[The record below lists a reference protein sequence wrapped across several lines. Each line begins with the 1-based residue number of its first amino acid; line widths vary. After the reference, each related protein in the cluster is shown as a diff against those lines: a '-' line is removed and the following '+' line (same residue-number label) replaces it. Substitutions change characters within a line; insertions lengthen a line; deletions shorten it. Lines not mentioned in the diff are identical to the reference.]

1 MKPSKLL
8 LFAVTVLSL
17 AGCKSEDSV
26 TEPTPSGYVV
36 GKNRFTTQVDGDTRE
51 YFVHVPASYSGNT
64 AVPVVF
70 MFHGSGQSGEQ
81 FYNISGWKE
90 VGESQNLL
98 TVFPSSLSYCIIEDG
113 VTKTETKWAE
123 YSGGIQFCAGVVAK
137 DDMKFARTMITEL
150 KSKFNVDA
158 KRIYAVGFSNGG
170 KFSARCAVELSD
182 IFAATVSSGGGG
194 ALPNDTTFTPV
205 RLLPTLL
212 QFGTIDGKLL
222 KNLGVAGPL
231 PMNFTTLFSTYPGLY
246 GSMPKPFIDAFK
258 ENPATYV
265 VSGDSTVYLAADYAG
280 LSGNPNNVFR
290 LVEVKGLEHEYPNGI
305 NHPLKGAELHW
316 AWMKNYTL
324 P

>member
-1 MKPSKLL
+1 MKPTIQLL
-8 LFAVTVLSL
+8 LAATILFM

-26 TEPTPSGYVV
+26 TDPTPSGYVI
-36 GKNRFTTQVDGDTRE
+36 GKNRFTAQIDGDTRE
-51 YFVHVPASYSGNT
+51 YYVHVPAGYTGNT
-64 AVPVVF
+64 AVPMVF
-70 MFHGSGQSGEQ
+70 MFHGSGQNGEQ

-98 TVFPSSLSYCIIEDG
+98 TVFPSSWSYCIVEDG

-123 YSGGIQFCAGVVAK
+123 YPGGIDFCPGVAAK
-137 DDMKFARTMITEL
+137 NDIKFMRTMLAEL
-150 KSKFNVDA
+150 QSKFKVDA

-170 KFSARCAVELSD
+170 KFSARCAVELSN

-194 ALPNDTTFTPV
+194 ALPNDTTLTPV

-212 QFGTIDGKLL
+212 QFGNQDGKLL
-222 KNLGVAGPL
+222 KGLGVAGPL
-231 PMNFTTLFSTYPGLY
+231 PMNFTTLFATYPALY
-246 GSMPKPFIDAFK
+246 GSVPKPFIDTFK
-258 ENPATYV
+258 ENPATYT
-265 VSGDSTVYLAADYAG
+265 VSGDPAVYLMADYTG
-280 LSGNPNNVFR
+280 LSGNPNNVFK
-290 LVEVKGLEHEYPNGI
+290 LVEVNGLEHEYPNGV

>member
-1 MKPSKLL
+1 MKPTIQLL
-8 LFAVTVLSL
+8 LAATILFI

-26 TEPTPSGYVV
+26 TDPTPSGYVV

-51 YFVHVPASYSGNT
+51 YYVHVPASYSGNT
-64 AVPVVF
+64 AVPMVF
-70 MFHGSGQSGEQ
+70 MFHGSGQNGEQ

-98 TVFPSSLSYCIIEDG
+98 TVFPSSWSYCIIEDG

-123 YSGGIQFCAGVVAK
+123 YPGGIQFCAGVVAK
-137 DDMKFARTMITEL
+137 DDIKFARTMIAEL
-150 KSKFNVDA
+150 KSKFKVDA

-212 QFGTIDGKLL
+212 QFGTIDEKLL
-222 KNLGVAGPL
+222 KKLGVAGPL
-231 PMNFTTLFSTYPGLY
+231 PMNFATLFSTYPGLY
-246 GSMPKPFIDAFK
+246 GSLPKPFIDTFK
-258 ENPATYV
+258 ENPATYK
-265 VSGDSTVYLAADYAG
+265 VSGDSTVYLAADYTG
-280 LSGNPNNVFR
+280 LSGNPNNVFK
-290 LVEVKGLEHEYPNGI
+290 LVEVKGLEHEYPNGV
-305 NHPLKGAELHW
+305 NHPLKGAELNW